1 MDIKNKPLSRRT
13 FLGLTGAT
21 AAVAGLGLAGCGG
34 DTGGTTDGGSGST
47 AGTEGGG
54 TITAGSAYAPSD
66 YNPTSTSSAFCL
78 GANWH
83 VLEGLYG
90 TDPHDYSTFTELAT
104 GDPEQVDE
112 THFTI
117 TVREGAAFSTG
128 DPVTTEDIVES
139 FDRTKANATYAA
151 FLTPIDS
158 LEATDDTTIT
168 VTTSIANFS
177 LLKERLA
184 LVRVFPAGTTDDELA
199 NTPIGSGPWMYDSI
213 TDNTV
218 DLVPNPNYNGDHA
231 AADAGLH
238 YDILTDATAR
248 MTAQQQG
255 TTLVMESVTADAIET
270 IEGDGCKIDK
280 VQGFGTRFIMFNT
293 TKAPWDNVTA
303 RKAIMFAINTD
314 QMIENIFSGLAA
326 TAKSYIPQDFPN
338 YQEAATVYTY
348 DQDQAKSLLDE
359 AGVTPGNLII
369 RTTDNTQ
376 AEQMGIQAQQD
387 LQALGFTVE
396 IKTETSQATYA
407 AIDGGSDD
415 FDILIAPGDP
425 SCWGADPDLLLN
437 WWYGDNV
444 WQQTRTGWSGSPE
457 FAQIRELMNTALG
470 QSGDE
475 QQATWKQVYDII
487 ADNVVLYPLVH
498 VQTVTASWADA
509 SASPSKTAIEGFEGI
524 GTTGM
529 SFIDCKTV
537 SA

>member
-1 MDIKNKPLSRRT
+1 MKKLMNSAVSRRT
-13 FLGLTGAT
+13 FLGGA
-21 AAVAGLGLAGCGG
+21 AAAGALGLAACNGGG
-34 DTGGTTDGGSGST
+34 DTTTTDDTQGDASATGGN
-47 AGTEGGG
+47 
-54 TITAGSAYAPSD
+54 TISAGSAYAPSE
-66 YNPTSTSSAFCL
+66 YNPTKTSSAFCL
-78 GANWH
+78 GSNWH

-90 TDPHDYSTFTELAT
+90 TDPHDYSTFPELAT

-117 TVREGAAFSTG
+117 TVREGAAFSNG
-128 DPVTTEDIVES
+128 NPVTTADIVES
-139 FDRTKANATYAA
+139 FDRTKADATYSA
-151 FLTPIDS
+151 FLAPIDA

-168 VTTSIANFS
+168 VTTAIANFS

-184 LVRVFPAGTTDDELA
+184 LVRVFPAGTTDDELSSQ
-199 NTPIGSGPWMYDSI
+199 PVGSGPWMYDAI

-218 DLVPNPNYNGDHA
+218 DLVPNPNYNGSYPA
-231 AADAGLH
+231 EDAGLH
-238 YDILTDATAR
+238 YDILVDATAR

-255 TTLVMESVTADAIET
+255 TTLVMESVTADAIDM
-270 IEGDGCKIDK
+270 IESAGCKVDK

-293 TKAPWDNVTA
+293 TKAPWDNKAA
-303 RKAIMFAINTD
+303 RQAIMYALNTD

-326 TAKSYIPQDFPN
+326 AASSYIPVDFPN

-348 DQDQAKSLLDE
+348 DQEKAKSMLSD
-359 AGVTPGNLII
+359 AGVTPGDLVI

-387 LQALGFTVE
+387 LAALGFNATV
-396 IKTETSQATYA
+396 TTDTSAATYA
-407 AIDGGSDD
+407 AIDGGSDN

-444 WQQTRTGWSGSPE
+444 WQQTRTGWGSSAE
-457 FAQIRELMNTALG
+457 FAQIRELMTAALG

-475 QQATWKQVYDII
+475 QQATWKQVYDLI
-487 ADNVVLYPLVH
+487 ADNCVLYPLIH

-509 SASPSKTAIEGFEGI
+509 ATSPSGIAIEGFEGI

-529 SFIDCKTV
+529 NFTGCKTV